1 MKCSDKEWQHCNK
14 EKMGCEGCFYNEEI
28 SIGYYVRTPKQGI
41 CIISHI
47 NKPFKDDD
55 KNKVC
60 LCQNS
65 KVAFVS
71 INTIKQLKHSKEII
85 DLVEEGDYVNG
96 KRVIKANCRFTYI
109 DDDSSYGE
117 SEIENGLDLGDELI
131 YWSSE
136 IKSIITK
143 EQIKQIEFRIG
154 D

>member
-14 EKMGCEGCFYNEEI
+14 EKYGCEGCFYNNEI
-28 SIGYYVRTPKQGI
+28 SIGDYVRTDKGI
-41 CIISHI
+41 ITKAQEHFIDGLLNGKS
-47 NKPFKDDD
+47 
-55 KNKVC
+55 
-60 LCQNS
+60 
-65 KVAFVS
+65 AFGKAV
-71 INTIKQLKHSKEII
+71 KHSKDII
-85 DLVEEGDYVNG
+85 DLIEKNDYVNG
-96 KRVIKANCRFTYI
+96 KKVIKANCRFTYI
-109 DDDSSYGE
+109 DDNSSYGE